1 MTAASLATRL
11 YSRNRE
17 HLVGSR
23 RLLRRSPPVVSL
35 ERHGGHGESRLVWRS
50 LLSRRVAISP
60 PAIPSQIR
68 DDPVVSY
75 KCLRVPA

>member
-1 MTAASLATRL
+1 MDDRRIVSDEALQQKPRASCRLAK
-11 YSRNRE
+11 
-17 HLVGSR
+17 V
-23 RLLRRSPPVVSL
+23 SPPVVSL

-50 LLSRRVAISP
+50 SLSRRLAISP